1 MQSPVVVASIASITQ
16 ADLLAGHLRHQGID
30 AIVRTNLDRTTY
42 AGLGGASLLVPP
54 EQRLEAELELVLL
67 DSASVD
73 GDPSPQDEAGSRHP
87 QWIRTCGIVLLG
99 AMVAGTALPSLAIIW
114 QRLTG

>member
-73 GDPSPQDEAGSRHP
+73 GDQIGRAH
-87 QWIRTCGIVLLG
+87 V
-99 AMVAGTALPSLAIIW
+99 
-114 QRLTG
+114 